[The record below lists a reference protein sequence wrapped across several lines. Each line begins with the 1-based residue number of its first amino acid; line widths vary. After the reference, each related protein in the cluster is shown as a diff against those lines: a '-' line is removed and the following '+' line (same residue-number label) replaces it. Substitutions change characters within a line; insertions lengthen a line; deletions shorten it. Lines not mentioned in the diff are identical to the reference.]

1 MSFTTDT
8 TRAALNGRALFF
20 KIASVFFAS
29 AFFSHHAA
37 ASGAIGDHVND
48 MSANLD
54 NYTEE
59 VVWLI
64 GQVDVIVDTYENE
77 GTKAAAP
84 EAVVDHWEA
93 VDFHSAIEV
102 NYIPLYASI
111 WQGLFGVRV
120 AIEEGAPIVV
130 VRAEQDKLEQTL
142 WQSLGAVKVAAQ
154 YQERGL
160 LPDVEATTPDSP
172 IETLDVIK
180 QRLDRTL
187 AKYAEK
193 LDDEA
198 IGIVQDTYLNLFE
211 GIEGMLIEQDAD
223 LVESLEID
231 FNVAL
236 PKAIQDGES
245 VDEVRAVIEGMKDK
259 LDRCK
264 TLLKEAQEQRSDV
277 F

>member
-1 MSFTTDT
+1 MKLSTNTN
-8 TRAALNGRALFF
+8 RAALNGRATFF
-20 KIASVFFAS
+20 LSVFLLASVFTAG
-29 AFFSHHAA
+29 HATG
-37 ASGAIGDHVND
+37 SGAIGDHVND
-48 MSANLD
+48 MSANID
-54 NYTEE
+54 SYNDE

-64 GQVDVIVDTYENE
+64 GKVDVIVDTYEKE
-77 GTKAAAP
+77 GAKAAAP

-120 AIEEGAPIVV
+120 AIEEGAPIDV

-172 IETLDVIK
+172 IETIDVIK

-236 PKAIQDGES
+236 PKAIQDGKS
-245 VDEVRAVIEGMKDK
+245 VDDVRGVINTMQDK

-264 TLLKEAQEQRSDV
+264 ALLRAAEEQRSDV